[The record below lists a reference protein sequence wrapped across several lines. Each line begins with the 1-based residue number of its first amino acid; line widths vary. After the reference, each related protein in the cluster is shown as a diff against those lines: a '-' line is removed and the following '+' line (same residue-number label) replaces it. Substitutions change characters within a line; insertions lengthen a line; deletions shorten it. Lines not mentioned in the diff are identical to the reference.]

1 MLKSTSYRSPPR
13 LCISSKRLSP
23 SANVWYLAS
32 TFLNI
37 GHYLWTLANLIII
50 DGIKMIFSCFHQL
63 SYVRTT
69 DRMQLPLYVQRTF
82 FSPDGPFFISF
93 LHPLNFYKRTN
104 EKLQEPSACDSSF
117 NNVLYSMASM
127 TRPLSSQTFS
137 SFHRSSLRGTC
148 VLSAMVIY
156 MGHASV
162 FVTVKFFSYHCARAN
177 E

>member
-50 DGIKMIFSCFHQL
+50 DRIKMIQFSWFHQL
-63 SYVRTT
+63 SYVRTYAVP
-69 DRMQLPLYVQRTF
+69 PLCPTHILFIRRTF
-82 FSPDGPFFISF
+82 FFKF

-104 EKLQEPSACDSSF
+104 EKLQDPSACDSSF

-148 VLSAMVIY
+148 VLSAMVI
-156 MGHASV
+156 
-162 FVTVKFFSYHCARAN
+162 RAMPPFLWP
-177 E
+177 